1 MARNRAEEEE
11 DLALKE
17 LPQKRIP
24 SDTLRRPYGLCAQ
37 AGIDTS
43 GMRPGE
49 AWASWNAYRK
59 EEREKRKTDKK
70 KKRKL
75 KTEKEKNSRVEKPL
89 MVAIGAN
96 KTANT
101 PIYSHVP
108 NGWKVTQG
116 ATTSPVG
123 YRWIDNNKSRFGGER
138 QTALVPAEIADAVE
152 KRRLI
157 EMKNAPLSE
166 TKREEASDLKKS
178 AVVIPELNRR
188 DIDMANSNSQ
198 FDRGDHS
205 EHDYKLYANR
215 VMSWDIADSKKQQI
229 INELHRRWS
238 KKLSYEAQHVPVTV
252 AGPAN
257 YNAKRLNKSEQIL
270 QSAHDFTEWFSRVE
284 ENVKDSKRQ
293 YEDRSKEKARRAEE
307 NFSLWLSRGWY
318 ANPTAIANGLT
329 PIAVHDPQRFV
340 DLYEQYDKKYHFRK
354 STTAAKM
361 YDSIK
366 AGTFKGAPK
375 AEKLHET
382 SNLNTYKKQI
392 AAGERVFLKFTTRPK
407 PQVVYALKRRG
418 WHWNAL
424 EGAWSV
430 PVDKYDAD
438 FVDSIDDR
446 YAKYL

>member
-1 MARNRAEEEE
+1 MPRKRTEEEE
-11 DLALKE
+11 ELGLQE

-59 EEREKRKTDKK
+59 EERERRKADKK
-70 KKRKL
+70 ADKRKL
-75 KTEKEKNSRVEKPL
+75 KAAAKNAGADKPL
-89 MVAIGAN
+89 MVAVGAS
-96 KTANT
+96 KTADT
-101 PIYSHVP
+101 PVYFRIP
-108 NGWKVTQG
+108 DGWKVTQG
-116 ATTSPVG
+116 INSPVG

-138 QTALVPAEIADAVE
+138 QTALVPVEIADAAI
-152 KRRLI
+152 RRQQMQP
-157 EMKNAPLSE
+157 ERAPSH
-166 TKREEASDLKKS
+166 EEPKEPAPKKS

-188 DIDMANSNSQ
+188 DIDMANNNSQ

-205 EHDYKLYANR
+205 EHDYKVYVNR

-229 INELHRRWS
+229 IDELYRRWS
-238 KKLSYEAQHVPVTV
+238 RKLSYEAQHVPVTV

-257 YNAKRLNKSEQIL
+257 YNAKRLNKSDQIL
-270 QSAHDFTEWFSRVE
+270 QSAHDFSEWFSRVE
-284 ENVKDSKRQ
+284 ESVKESKRQ
-293 YEDRSKEKARRAEE
+293 YADRSKEEARRSEE
-307 NFSLWLSRGWY
+307 LFNDYMARGWY
-318 ANPTAIANGLT
+318 STPTAIANGLA
-329 PIAVHDPQRFV
+329 PIAAHDPQRFV
-340 DLYEQYDKKYHFRK
+340 QLYDRYNAKYHFRK
-354 STTAAKM
+354 GTTAAKI
-361 YDSIK
+361 YDGIK

-430 PVDKYDAD
+430 PVEKYDEE